1 MTHSPQATS
10 SPSIDQTDC
19 VVRLTGPD
27 AKKVL
32 QGQTTAD
39 FESAQPGQHLFATFC
54 NPKGRVLADV
64 LAVVVQ
70 DDTLFLRGRRAVMTH
85 LAEHLKPYLAFS
97 KSTLE
102 QTDWLVACERRDA
115 DSVHPVGAE
124 LTWEGESLISIQLSR
139 GDFFLEHWRLPPLD
153 ASAAHVPA
161 APVSL
166 AEVDLQTSRARIE
179 METIGAYLPQDLD
192 YDLDGSVSFTKG
204 CYTGQEI
211 IARLHYRGTPKR
223 RLHRAEVSSDAG
235 VLPAGTV
242 LTDEQGKT
250 IGSIVNAVGT
260 PDTQYLLIELI
271 PAAAAGRVMVR
282 NQPTALQ
289 SIAACHPSNDQS
301 TD

>member
-1 MTHSPQATS
+1 VTYSPQATS

-39 FESAQPGQHLFATFC
+39 FESAQPGQQLFATFC

-70 DDTLFLRGRRAVMTH
+70 DDTLLLRGRRAVMTH

-223 RLHRAEVSSDAG
+223 RLHRAEVSSGTG

-282 NQPTALQ
+282 NQPNALQ

-301 TD
+301 TG

>member
-1 MTHSPQATS
+1 MTYSPQATS

-39 FESAQPGQHLFATFC
+39 FESAQPGQQLFATFC

-70 DDTLFLRGRRAVMTH
+70 DDTVLLRGRRAVMTH

-282 NQPTALQ
+282 NQPNALQ

>member
-1 MTHSPQATS
+1 M
-10 SPSIDQTDC
+10 
-19 VVRLTGPD
+19 
-27 AKKVL
+27 L

-39 FESAQPGQHLFATFC
+39 FESAQPGQQLFATFC

-70 DDTLFLRGRRAVMTH
+70 DDTVLLRGRRAVMTH

-102 QTDWLVACERRDA
+102 QTDWLVACEHRDA
-115 DSVHPVGAE
+115 DSVQPVGAE
-124 LTWEGESLISIQLSR
+124 LTWEGESLISIHLSR
-139 GDFFLEHWRLPPLD
+139 GDFFLEHWRSPGLD

-260 PDTQYLLIELI
+260 PDTQNLLIELI

-282 NQPTALQ
+282 NQPNALQ

-301 TD
+301 TG

>member
-1 MTHSPQATS
+1 MTHLPQATS

-39 FESAQPGQHLFATFC
+39 FESAQPGQQLFATFC

-70 DDTLFLRGRRAVMTH
+70 DDTVLLRGRRAVMTH

-282 NQPTALQ
+282 NQPNALQ

>member
-19 VVRLTGPD
+19 VVRLTGLD

-39 FESAQPGQHLFATFC
+39 FESAQPGQQLFATFC

-70 DDTLFLRGRRAVMTH
+70 DDTVLLRGRRAVMTH

-124 LTWEGESLISIQLSR
+124 LTWEGESLISIHLSR

-282 NQPTALQ
+282 NQPNALQ

-301 TD
+301 TG